1 VRWNRGGRHSKRY
14 PRRAFRFAPEA
25 EVPLPGVVAV
35 LLADSGWCRVL
46 NHSFSVSK
54 RLKLTFRSQSTGD
67 LGPGFYFYGDD
78 GPMKGRLTT
87 ILAWREDPLAVC
99 ADDEELDLLS
109 YLPAPAK
116 PVRQPW

>member
-1 VRWNRGGRHSKRY
+1 MEPGRPPQQALPP

-87 ILAWREDPLAVC
+87 ILAMARGPPSCL
-99 ADDEELDLLS
+99 
-109 YLPAPAK
+109 
-116 PVRQPW
+116 R